1 MMELLLGQWNY
12 SMELEQ
18 QILKIFTKIRNKVL
32 ISIIQVIL
40 TYLEEGFILLKDL
53 SILMVIDILK

>member
-1 MMELLLGQWNY
+1 MMELPLEQWNY

-53 SILMVIDILK
+53 SILMVINILK

>member
-1 MMELLLGQWNY
+1 MMELPLEQCNY

-53 SILMVIDILK
+53 SILMVINILK